1 MPTVSDSDPQAALD
15 LISDANRK
23 LAKRAKAPVWYHY
36 ALGLLVGGLAAVQAA
51 GIPWNIAYYV
61 VYGLGLWL
69 IVWGYRRHTG
79 MWIPGYRAGRTR
91 WVAFSLAALVGT
103 IFLAAVIIARR
114 TGAPEV
120 YLIAGAL
127 LAVVTT
133 VGGYVWE
140 AAFRRDLGVEKD

>member
-1 MPTVSDSDPQAALD
+1 MSSSDPQAALD

-23 LAKRAKAPVWYHY
+23 LAQRAKAPGWYHY
-36 ALGLLVGGLAAVQAA
+36 VLGLLVGGLAAVQAA
-51 GIPWNIAYYV
+51 GVPWNIAYYV

-69 IVWGYRRHTG
+69 IVRGYRKHTG

-91 WVAFSLAALVGT
+91 WVAFTLAALVGG
-103 IFLAAVIIARR
+103 IFLAAVVIDRR
-114 TGAPEV
+114 TGAHQA

-133 VGGYVWE
+133 IGGYVWE
-140 AAFRRDLGVEKD
+140 AAFRRDLGVA

>member
-1 MPTVSDSDPQAALD
+1 MSSSDPQAALD
-15 LISDANRK
+15 LISDANRR
-23 LAKRAKAPVWYHY
+23 LARRAKAPVWYHY

-61 VYGLGLWL
+61 VYGAGLWL
-69 IVWGYRRHTG
+69 LVRAYRRHTG

-91 WVAFSLAALVGT
+91 WVAVILAALVGGL
-103 IFLAAVIIARR
+103 FLGAVVIDRR
-114 TGAPEV
+114 TGAHEV

-133 VGGYVWE
+133 IGGYVWE
-140 AAFRRDLGVEKD
+140 AAFRRDLGVD

>member
-1 MPTVSDSDPQAALD
+1 MSSSDPQAALD

-23 LAKRAKAPVWYHY
+23 LVQRAKAPVWYHY

-61 VYGLGLWL
+61 VYGAGLWL
-69 IVWGYRRHTG
+69 LVRAYRRHTG

-91 WVAFSLAALVGT
+91 WVAFILAALVGGL
-103 IFLAAVIIARR
+103 FLGAVVIDRR
-114 TGAPEV
+114 TGAHEV

-133 VGGYVWE
+133 IGGYVWE
-140 AAFRRDLGVEKD
+140 AAFRRDLGVD